1 MSTEIGTLGGGC
13 FWCLEAAFREL
24 PGIISVISGYAG
36 GHVDKPS
43 YRAVC
48 EGTTGHIEVVQVEF
62 DNEKLSYR
70 TLLEAMFAIHDPTT
84 RDRQGNDVGPQYR
97 SVIMY
102 HSPEQERT
110 ARELI
115 AELDRDETFGAPIVT
130 DVVPAPKFWPAE
142 DHHQEYFARNGGQ
155 PYCQFIVAPKV
166 AKLRKAFAKG

>member
-1 MSTEIGTLGGGC
+1 MSTEVATLGGGC

-24 PGIISVISGYAG
+24 PGILSVTSGYAG
-36 GHVDKPS
+36 GHVEKPS

-48 EGTTGHIEVVQVEF
+48 DGATGHVEVVQVEF
-62 DNEKLSYR
+62 DNEQLAYR

-102 HSPEQERT
+102 HTAEQERT
-110 ARELI
+110 ARDLI

-130 DVVPAPKFWPAE
+130 DVLPAPKFWPAE
-142 DHHQEYFARNGGQ
+142 DYHQEYFARNGGQ

-166 AKLRKAFAKG
+166 AKLRKAFARG